1 MLASGLK
8 GVEDKIEPP
17 SPVEEDVYGFEDS
30 KLAKFYIETLPANL
44 GEAIEAFKKSK
55 LMKEALGEH
64 VFNKYLE
71 VKKAEWN
78 DFQRFVTDWELQKY
92 AGL

>member
-1 MLASGLK
+1 
-8 GVEDKIEPP
+8 
-17 SPVEEDVYGFEDS
+17 
-30 KLAKFYIETLPANL
+30 
-44 GEAIEAFKKSK
+44 

-71 VKKAEWN
+71 VKKAEWK